1 MSIMMAF
8 DPRSGEVRD
17 FDLCQ
22 GDVFEVGSLPFLVT
36 RPDDSGRGPLFVVG
50 KDGRSRSL
58 AEYEDELRVSG
69 AIPNMVRHIGAWRD
83 ES

>member
-1 MSIMMAF
+1 MLAF
-8 DPRSGEVRD
+8 DPRSGKVRD

-22 GDVFEVGSLPFLVT
+22 SDVFEVGSRTFLVAS
-36 RPDDSGRGPLFVVG
+36 PSDDGRGPLFVVG
-50 KDGRSRSL
+50 EDGRSRSL

-69 AIPNMVRHIGAWRD
+69 VIPNMVRHIGAWRD

>member
-1 MSIMMAF
+1 MMAF

-22 GDVFEVGSLPFLVT
+22 GDVFEVSSRPFLVT

-50 KDGRSRSL
+50 EDGRSRSL

-69 AIPNMVRHIGAWRD
+69 VIPNMARHIGAWRD

>member
-1 MSIMMAF
+1 MMAF
-8 DPRSGEVRD
+8 DPRSDEVRD

-22 GDVFEVGSLPFLVT
+22 GDVFQVHQRPFLVT
-36 RPDDSGRGPLFVVG
+36 CPSDDGRGPLSVVSE
-50 KDGRSRSL
+50 DGRSRSL
-58 AEYEDELRVSG
+58 TEYEGELRVSG

>member
-1 MSIMMAF
+1 MMAF

-22 GDVFEVGSLPFLVT
+22 GDVFEVGSRPFLVT
-36 RPDDSGRGPLFVVG
+36 CPNDSGRGPLSVVG
-50 KDGRSRSL
+50 KDGRVRSVDECE
-58 AEYEDELRVSG
+58 AEWRTRGVV
-69 AIPNMVRHIGAWRD
+69 PVMVRHIGAWRD

>member
-1 MSIMMAF
+1 MMAF

-22 GDVFEVGSLPFLVT
+22 GDVFQVSSRPFLVT
-36 RPDDSGRGPLFVVG
+36 GPSDDGPLSVV
-50 KDGRSRSL
+50 DEYGRVRSVDECE
-58 AEYEDELRVSG
+58 AEWRTRGVVPE
-69 AIPNMVRHIGAWRD
+69 MVRHIGAWRF

>member
-1 MSIMMAF
+1 MLAF

-22 GDVFEVGSLPFLVT
+22 GDVFQVHQRPFLVT
-36 RPDDSGRGPLFVVG
+36 CPRDDGRGPLSVV
-50 KDGRSRSL
+50 DEYGRVRSVDECE
-58 AEYEDELRVSG
+58 AEWRTRGVVPE
-69 AIPNMVRHIGAWRD
+69 MVRHIGAWSF

>member
-1 MSIMMAF
+1 MIAF

-22 GDVFEVGSLPFLVT
+22 GDVFQVSSHPFLVT
-36 RPDDSGRGPLFVVG
+36 GPSDDGPLSVV
-50 KDGRSRSL
+50 DEYGRVRSVDECE
-58 AEYEDELRVSG
+58 AEWRTRGVVPEM
-69 AIPNMVRHIGAWRD
+69 ACHIGAWRF